1 MITINNNLARLAGEK
16 LVKIS
21 QISKDTGISR
31 TTLTNLYYKR
41 SGSISGRVLDSLCR
55 YFGCTVGELLELNG
69 TGNNGKERAENEH

>member
-1 MITINNNLARLAGEK
+1 MVAINNNLARLAGEK

-41 SGSISGRVLDSLCR
+41 SGSISGRVLNSLCQ
-55 YFGCTVGELLELNG
+55 YFGCTVGELLELND